1 MSRLIENAK
10 HDLSYLRNQR
20 AKLFK
25 AFDILKENVNFG
37 ITPMSDE
44 RKYEIINWYIKALE
58 LDYDAINNY
67 PSELERYL

>member
-25 AFDILKENVNFG
+25 AFDILKEN
-37 ITPMSDE
+37 DE
-44 RKYEIINWYIKALE
+44 
-58 LDYDAINNY
+58 DV
-67 PSELERYL
+67 PF

>member
-1 MSRLIENAK
+1 MSKLLENAK
-10 HDLSYLRNQR
+10 HNLDYLRNQR

-44 RKYEIINWYIKALE
+44 RKQEIISWYSHALE
-58 LDYDAINNY
+58 LDYNAIENY